1 MEDAAIVALYW
12 NRSEQAIVRT
22 QDKYGSYLTNIS
34 YHIVGS
40 REDAQECVND
50 TYHHAWNAMPP
61 SRPDVLSTFLGKITR
76 RLSIDRW
83 RRNTADKRGGGQ
95 TAMALEELEE
105 CVSGQE
111 SVEDELERRELV
123 RRLDNFLASLPD
135 VQRRVFLCR
144 YWYMDSIQEI
154 ASQFGFSRSKVTSML
169 HRTRSK
175 LKCWLEEEG
184 Y

>member
-1 MEDAAIVALYW
+1 
-12 NRSEQAIVRT
+12 
-22 QDKYGSYLTNIS
+22 
-34 YHIVGS
+34 
-40 REDAQECVND
+40 
-50 TYHHAWNAMPP
+50 
-61 SRPDVLSTFLGKITR
+61 
-76 RLSIDRW
+76 
-83 RRNTADKRGGGQ
+83 
-95 TAMALEELEE
+95 MALEELEE